1 MWGEIVRL
9 RTCEGQNLC
18 LWFYK
23 SWHLLSCK
31 TSVIK
36 TSSLLL
42 SAQTLHRGHPDV
54 SVPLCGGSDRHW
66 LWHTGWHLEHRLHG
80 GASTCTY
87 DLHLSLKMCNSSVA
101 RYRCVTSIFCPSMC
115 SVGFRA
121 GHRGLSVRPPIRS
134 HILPRGRFVF
144 FTTSL
149 LSLIRLNVLIIL
161 HLLVFSQIT
170 LPTSSSC

>member
-1 MWGEIVRL
+1 M
-9 RTCEGQNLC
+9 
-18 LWFYK
+18 
-23 SWHLLSCK
+23 SWHLLFCK

-36 TSSLLL
+36 ASSLLL
-42 SAQTLHRGHPDV
+42 SAQTLHWGHPDV

-66 LWHTGWHLEHRLHG
+66 LWHTGRHLEHRLHG
-80 GASTCTY
+80 GASTCTD
-87 DLHLSLKMCNSSVA
+87 DLHLFLKMFSSSIA
-101 RYRCVTSIFCPSMC
+101 SHSRCVTSIFCPSMC

-161 HLLVFSQIT
+161 HLLVVSQIT